1 MNWKKTKVSIY
12 KALEGFQALVKLI
25 LAQPLNALARVPE
38 TQTQFFPSATL
49 LESLERSSWVKAV
62 FRLKEIISLLAL
74 FLSYTIDF
82 LESGRVSVV
91 TPDIQ

>member
-1 MNWKKTKVSIY
+1 MY

-25 LAQPLNALARVPE
+25 LAQPLNALARAPE

-74 FLSYTIDF
+74 FLSYSTIDF
-82 LESGRVSVV
+82 LESGRVSAVV